1 MINNF
6 YIKVSHTFTIIRE
19 FTIVGIIKESTLK
32 IISNTGSKI
41 VGNPIISKTQ
51 KSIVLDINFSNFGT
65 SFRRFFVSS
74 SFFFVSLE

>member
-19 FTIVGIIKESTLK
+19 FTIVGIIKESTMK
-32 IISNTGSKI
+32 IISNTRSKI
-41 VGNPIISKTQ
+41 VGNAIIFKTQ
-51 KSIVLDINFSNFGT
+51 KSIALEINFSNLGT